1 MAHAKSKLII
11 VRMIS
16 ISPKTRQADHTSGFY
31 MQAVGQSGKKIK
43 SFQAGE
49 LGIRRKISGSNSFA
63 SGQKRATAREFI
75 YSDPCMPL
83 HRLII
88 SHEKC
93 CETRTPGGGFVR
105 SPPDHTRIGTDNALR
120 ASSNVDSCTCPV
132 ASTFMCFVC
141 MDLPSMRSL
150 NQSAKNV
157 AGLGPRAAEAAPPSP

>member
-1 MAHAKSKLII
+1 MANAKSKLII

-16 ISPKTRQADHTSGFY
+16 ISPKNQTGGPHQPLLYASRRPER
-31 MQAVGQSGKKIK
+31 KKIK
-43 SFQAGE
+43 SFQADE

-83 HRLII
+83 RRLII

-93 CETRTPGGGFVR
+93 CETRIARRRICR

-120 ASSNVDSCTCPV
+120 ASSNVDSCTCLV

-157 AGLGPRAAEAAPPSP
+157 